1 MAVMSLDGSNLAT
14 RLRDALVAL
23 TPERPDAIDALRA
36 VYADDIHFRDPIQEI
51 RGIDAFLAM
60 NRRLLAR
67 MRTLEWIVVTAAG
80 DDEEVFLEWT
90 MRGRT
95 KLGPTVSV
103 DGMTRARGRGGKIT
117 DHRDYWDLGELLAS
131 SMPAGKRLLHA
142 LVSPLA

>member
-1 MAVMSLDGSNLAT
+1 MSHDGSTLAT
-14 RLRDALVAL
+14 RLRDTLVAL
-23 TPERPDAIDALRA
+23 TPDRPDAIDGLRA
-36 VYADDIHFRDPIQEI
+36 MYAPDILFRDPIQQV

-60 NRRLLAR
+60 NRRLLRR
-67 MRTLEWIVVTAAG
+67 MRSLEWIVVTTAG
-80 DDEEVFLEWT
+80 DDREIFLEWT

-95 KLGPTVSV
+95 KLGPMVSV
-103 DGMTRARGRGGKIT
+103 DGMTRARARHGLIH

>member
-1 MAVMSLDGSNLAT
+1 MSLDGSSLAA

-23 TPERPDAIDALRA
+23 TPDRPDAVDGLRA
-36 VYADDIHFRDPIQEI
+36 VYADDIVFRDPIQEV

-60 NRRLLAR
+60 NRRLLKR
-67 MRTLEWIVVTAAG
+67 MRTLEWIVVTTA
-80 DDEEVFLEWT
+80 DEGETIFLEWT
-90 MRGRT
+90 MRGKT

-103 DGMTRARGRGGKIT
+103 DGMTRARTRGGRIV

>member
-1 MAVMSLDGSNLAT
+1 M
-14 RLRDALVAL
+14 
-23 TPERPDAIDALRA
+23 
-36 VYADDIHFRDPIQEI
+36 

-60 NRRLLAR
+60 NRRLLKR
-67 MRTLEWIVVTAAG
+67 MRTLEWIVVTTA
-80 DDEEVFLEWT
+80 DEGETIFLEWT
-90 MRGRT
+90 MRGKT

-103 DGMTRARGRGGKIT
+103 DGMTRARTRSGRIV

>member
-1 MAVMSLDGSNLAT
+1 MSHDGSPIAT

-23 TPERPDAIDALRA
+23 TPDRPDAIDGLRA
-36 VYADDIHFRDPIQEI
+36 IYTDDLVFRDPIQEV
-51 RGIDAFLAM
+51 RGIDAFLSM

-67 MRTLEWIVVTAAG
+67 MRTLEWIVVTATG
-80 DDEEVFLEWT
+80 DDEMIFLEWT

-95 KLGPTVSV
+95 KLGPTVGV
-103 DGMTRARGRGGKIT
+103 DGMTRARLRKGRIY
-117 DHRDYWDLGELLAS
+117 DHRDYWDLGELVAS